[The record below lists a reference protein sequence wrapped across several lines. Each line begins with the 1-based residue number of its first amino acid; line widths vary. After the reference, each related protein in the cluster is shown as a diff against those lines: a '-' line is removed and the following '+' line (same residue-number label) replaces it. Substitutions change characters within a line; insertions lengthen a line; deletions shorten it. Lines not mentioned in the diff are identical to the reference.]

1 MSSSQILGNNGG
13 VAVPVAVDANGD
25 VRVAVTGPVSG
36 NLYATDGSSTVAVA
50 GAPTGEMLV
59 QAIGTTSGGSLVPLL
74 VDSMGRVVTTGGGGG
89 GPGPPGP
96 PGFSTT
102 ILPYRAN
109 TTPGVGDPGTGLV
122 QWNATNQLLASQ
134 FQINHIDQDN
144 VDVEVLFASL
154 YVGGTVRIQ
163 DRTDSANYQ
172 LWTITGPPVIV
183 PGSFVRVPA
192 TLSIGTWNAPSNHP
206 LVLFVN
212 LGAQGAV
219 PLYSE
224 ISLFH
229 ADYATTSVVPDRI
242 ACRTVDIAK
251 YPLSANGL
259 NLVVR
264 LNATL
269 ESSAATCTLE
279 LTDITA
285 VPPVP
290 ILNAQLVGTTAAPA
304 SYQSAPLSVGN
315 TPGRIWISPLHL
327 YELTLVAT
335 APATAVCSGAWLSFS
350 YE

>member
-25 VRVAVTGPVSG
+25 VRVSVSGPVSG

-50 GAPTGEMLV
+50 GAPTGQMLV
-59 QAIGTTSGGSLVPLL
+59 RAIGTTSGGALVPLL
-74 VDSMGRVVTTGGGGG
+74 VDTQGRVVTSGGG

-96 PGFSTT
+96 PGYSTA

-109 TTPGVGDPGTGLV
+109 GTPGTGDPGSGLV
-122 QWNATNQLLASQ
+122 QWNATNQLLSTQ

-144 VDVEVLFASL
+144 VDVEVLFSSL

-163 DRTDSANYQ
+163 DKASAANFQ
-172 LWTITGPPVIV
+172 LWTITAPPVIV
-183 PGSFVRVPA
+183 AGSFVRVPA
-192 TLSIGTWNAPSNHP
+192 TLTSGTWSAPNNHQ
-206 LVLFVN
+206 LALFVN

-224 ISLFH
+224 IPLFH
-229 ADYATTSVVPDRI
+229 ADFATTSVVPDRI

-251 YPLSANGL
+251 FPAVANGL
-259 NLVVR
+259 SRVVR

-269 ESSAATCTLE
+269 ASSAATCALE

-290 ILNAQLVGTTAAPA
+290 LINAQLVGTTAAPA
-304 SYQSAPLSVGN
+304 SYQSSVLSVGN
-315 TPGRIWISPLHL
+315 SLGRIWTSPLHL

-335 APATAVCSGAWLSFS
+335 TPATASCSGAWLSIS